1 MNIQDWFPLGL
12 TGQIFL
18 QSKDSQESSQCHNSK
33 ASVLWC
39 LALFM
44 LQLSYLYMTT
54 GKTIALTIRTFAG
67 KGILLLFN
75 ILSESV
81 IAFLPRSE
89 RLLISWLQSLAVV
102 ILEPKKRKFVTAST
116 FSPSVCYEVMGP
128 YAVIL
133 VFEWWDLSQIFHSPL
148 SPSKRGSLVPLH
160 FMPLEWYHLHMWG
173 CWCFSWQS
181 WFHLELHPAQH
192 FIWGD
197 LHRS

>member
-1 MNIQDWFPLGL
+1 MELQLQHQSSNEYSVLISFNIDKFYLL
-12 TGQIFL
+12 AVQITLKRLL
-18 QSKDSQESSQCHNSK
+18 QHHNLK
-33 ASVLWC
+33 ASVLHC
-39 LALFM
+39 STFFM
-44 LQLSYLYMTT
+44 VQLSHLYMTT

-133 VFEWWDLSQIFHSPL
+133 VFE
-148 SPSKRGSLVPLH
+148 
-160 FMPLEWYHLHMWG
+160 
-173 CWCFSWQS
+173 
-181 WFHLELHPAQH
+181 
-192 FIWGD
+192 
-197 LHRS
+197 